1 MTTAIMP
8 DSLQTRYQEVCDR
21 VGRAAQ
27 KSGRKPGDIILVA
40 VTKHADPEQ
49 IKTLLQL
56 GHRDFGE
63 NKAQMLIQHA
73 AIVEE
78 FFTRQL
84 IHQTTRKV
92 RSVEAAEMLFRPATG
107 VGLSPHVG
115 QPNSKDGLRWHMI
128 GHLQRNKAKKVVD
141 IARLIHSLDSLRLA
155 EELQAIAVRKDQPID
170 VLLQVNCSGEASKF
184 GCLPAAAIPLAEQLT
199 TMINV
204 RLRGVMTMA
213 APTDKPDQ
221 ARETFARCRELF
233 EEMKKEGFDK
243 AAPFNI
249 LSMGMSG
256 DYEAAIAE
264 GANVV
269 RIGSAIFG
277 DQPATRIEEPEERED
292 PDAPDE
298 SES

>member
-1 MTTAIMP
+1 MSTAIMP
-8 DSLQTRYQEVCDR
+8 DTLQARYQTVCER
-21 VGRAAQ
+21 IARAAEH
-27 KSGRKPGDIILVA
+27 SGRKFSDVILVA

-78 FFTRQL
+78 FFSRQL

-92 RSVEAAEMLFRPATG
+92 RSAEASEMLFRPATG

-128 GHLQRNKAKKVVD
+128 GHLQRNKAKKVAD

-184 GCLPAAAIPLAEQLT
+184 GCLPAAAIPLAEQLC

-204 RLRGVMTMA
+204 RLRGLMTMA
-213 APTDKPDQ
+213 APTDKPDE

-233 EEMKKEGFDK
+233 EEMQKEGFDR

-264 GANVV
+264 GANIV
-269 RIGSAIFG
+269 RVGTAIFG
-277 DQPATRIEEPEERED
+277 DTPTPRVEEPEERED
-292 PDAPDE
+292 PED
-298 SES
+298 